1 MQIIRIKM
9 HKKSQNNLRK
19 LQNNGKSCL
28 RLQKKKWKNNYL
40 LHNLNKKTN

>member
-9 HKKSQNNLRK
+9 LKKSQNNLRK
-19 LQNNGKSCL
+19 LQNNGISYLKL
-28 RLQKKKWKNNYL
+28 RKKKWKKNYL